1 MSRVLTPAMAAQI
14 AARVKWPVTL
24 VEIETASTP
33 VRVWTGVG
41 DLVWSGKT
49 FVGLGTFGGFQAA
62 EETVD
67 LRATGEV
74 YTLSGVEPATI
85 AAAVG
90 DVRPHLPCRRWLG
103 FLDAGGAL
111 IADPILLFEGWAAV
125 PTTDEKPP
133 ETVTIALS
141 AENLLAT
148 LKRPRETRYTP
159 EDQRTRNA
167 TDKGFDYVAALQDR
181 TIAWGRS

>member
-1 MSRVLTPAMAAQI
+1 MSRVLTTAMAAQI
-14 AARVKWPVTL
+14 AASAKFPVAL

-49 FVGLGTFGGFQAA
+49 FKGLGVFGGFQAA
-62 EETVD
+62 EETID

-74 YTLSGVEPATI
+74 YTLSGVDPATI
-85 AAAVG
+85 AASVG

-103 FLDAGGAL
+103 FLDASGAL
-111 IADPILLFEGWAAV
+111 LADPILLFEGWAAV
-125 PTTDEKPP
+125 PTTSEQP

-148 LKRPRETRYTP
+148 LKRARETRYTP
-159 EDQRTRNA
+159 EDQRTRDA